1 MDVLAYQQQLQAA
14 GYSECGSSTSG
25 RSSGLGHQSG
35 RSSVSQS
42 GRASPGGAYLQ
53 QLDPSYRSSSGLQ
66 SGRSSVN
73 QSGRASPGAYLLPA
87 AQPPLHESA
96 GRSGRSSGRSSVNP
110 SGRNSPAAYP
120 HNATYPL
127 VPPQPMPQ
135 PLPPSVP
142 TSMPPPQPHQTAPA
156 SPPHEP
162 AAQESSTH
170 NKDHAGPSSSSP
182 RSEGAGA
189 LVRLQESSP
198 MKQEKIKRKMYF
210 AGKRGADVLLEA
222 AHAARSSS
230 SGEQGGGG
238 GGAAGTSSGGGGALL
253 PGPLD
258 RLEALAAMARSNQTP
273 RLEPPNEEEAA
284 GATVTPP
291 LSREDPAERSA
302 RHTDP
307 LPMSGPGHL
316 GTPSTFPPLYV
327 IMPRGT
333 RVDDEENAAAGG
345 KRAPGRKREPSAAAK
360 AWAANAAKAR
370 AANAAKGR
378 AAKAAARAAGVKA
391 MLKARAAAR
400 AAAEEE
406 DEEEDV
412 PLRKRQRNKPV
423 EVEAELSAI
432 MSPMLDRIQE
442 LVKAGS
448 KGTFPIDGPGGTDP
462 YRRKWNVKLRTSP
475 KYKSAR
481 LGRGS
486 PVIARRSST
495 GRPVARRSR
504 GSIEGLTSIA

>member
-1 MDVLAYQQQLQAA
+1 
-14 GYSECGSSTSG
+14 
-25 RSSGLGHQSG
+25 
-35 RSSVSQS
+35 
-42 GRASPGGAYLQ
+42 
-53 QLDPSYRSSSGLQ
+53 
-66 SGRSSVN
+66 
-73 QSGRASPGAYLLPA
+73 
-87 AQPPLHESA
+87 
-96 GRSGRSSGRSSVNP
+96 
-110 SGRNSPAAYP
+110 
-120 HNATYPL
+120 
-127 VPPQPMPQ
+127 
-135 PLPPSVP
+135 
-142 TSMPPPQPHQTAPA
+142 
-156 SPPHEP
+156 
-162 AAQESSTH
+162 
-170 NKDHAGPSSSSP
+170 
-182 RSEGAGA
+182 
-189 LVRLQESSP
+189 
-198 MKQEKIKRKMYF
+198 
-210 AGKRGADVLLEA
+210 
-222 AHAARSSS
+222 
-230 SGEQGGGG
+230 
-238 GGAAGTSSGGGGALL
+238 
-253 PGPLD
+253 
-258 RLEALAAMARSNQTP
+258 MARSNQTP

-400 AAAEEE
+400 AAAEDEE

-432 MSPMLDRIQE
+432 IPTMLDRIE
-442 LVKAGS
+442 KLVKAGS

-462 YRRKWNVKLRTSP
+462 YRRKWNVKNYPNIP
-475 KYKSAR
+475 KIQICPPWTWKPCYSKKEFDRETCGEAIER
-481 LGRGS
+481 EIR
-486 PVIARRSST
+486 
-495 GRPVARRSR
+495 
-504 GSIEGLTSIA
+504 EGLTSIA